1 MMIDDVLV
9 HVTLH
14 KKAML
19 SIPRVFVS
27 SKAVDFREVKIN
39 TFKLRIRISRSGGI
53 SQPLRG
59 HGTSSPHFL
68 SFSSFVTLLIK

>member
-14 KKAML
+14 QKVML
-19 SIPRVFVS
+19 SITRVFVS

-53 SQPLRG
+53 SQPLRA
-59 HGTSSPHFL
+59 PHIL
-68 SFSSFVTLLIK
+68 SFSSFGTLLIK